1 MVHDTVKVM
10 LLTEIVLY
18 YLSYTAGTG
27 LTDVVE
33 KTTVFFCWHVLH
45 KGHKLVC
52 CQFRGGFYQAFNRT
66 LRATQRNVARVGE
79 WTGSRYRDKWAFPF
93 NIRTPR
99 LGNSGILQG

>member
-33 KTTVFFCWHVLH
+33 KTTVLFVGTSSTKATNWFVANLEEDFIKHLI
-45 KGHKLVC
+45 KLFVPP
-52 CQFRGGFYQAFNRT
+52 RGMLLELGSGQA
-66 LRATQRNVARVGE
+66 QG
-79 WTGSRYRDKWAFPF
+79 TGIGLFHLIS
-93 NIRTPR
+93 TPP
-99 LGNSGILQG
+99 S